1 MIIDL
6 NALEPRAPIRGDVC
20 IVGCGAVGMAMAREL
35 MRHSVDTV
43 LVDGGA
49 ATDELRT
56 QALYDCEIVG
66 LPFGGAMD
74 GRFRV
79 LGGST
84 TRWGGQALPMDP
96 IDFERRDWVAHS
108 GWPIELE
115 AVSTHYPRV
124 AEYMRVDD
132 GDYAETLAQKLGAA
146 PPPVDANILRYHF
159 SKWAPRPSLRELY
172 LADFSRANN
181 LRLYTHANVTR
192 IDLASG
198 GAAVKSLTVRSF
210 EGASVQVEAR
220 YFVLAAGGIENA
232 RLLLANTHQVPAGV
246 GNERDVVGR
255 FLQDHP
261 TARAGTITSTNPRAL
276 QRAFN
281 AFYLRGRKYAVRLSA
296 TESFQRAHQTL
307 NLSSGITFEAPP
319 DSGVAALKSA
329 YRRLAGRG
337 EQGSLLCE
345 LSAVARSATSLARPV
360 YEYLVN
366 RRQYI
371 PGASYVVHVISEQ
384 EPDPSSR
391 ITLTHSVDAL
401 GMPKAR
407 IDWRLQPSAER
418 SIRLFARALKRE
430 FDRLGLGTLTLAPW
444 IDDRQTG
451 GLPYIKEAYHH
462 IGTTRMHYDPRR
474 GVVDHACK
482 VHQLDNLY
490 IAGTSVFPTGGH
502 SNPTFTALALSFRTC
517 DELRRRMRA
526 A

>member
-1 MIIDL
+1 VIIDL
-6 NALEPRAPIRGDVC
+6 NTLEPGVPIRGDVC

-43 LVDGGA
+43 LVDGGSQS
-49 ATDELRT
+49 DEPQT

-66 LPFGGAMD
+66 LPFGGAME

-108 GWPIELE
+108 GWPIEIAE
-115 AVSTHYPRV
+115 VSSHYRRV
-124 AEYMRVDD
+124 AEYMQVDD
-132 GDYAETLAQKLGAA
+132 GDYADALARKLGAV
-146 PPPVDANILRYHF
+146 PPPVDTTILRYHF
-159 SKWAPRPSLRELY
+159 SKWAPRPSLREIY
-172 LADFSRANN
+172 LEHFRRVQH

-192 IDLASG
+192 IDLASN
-198 GAAVKSLTVRSF
+198 GAAVNSLTVRSF
-210 EGASVQVEAR
+210 EGAAAKVEAR

-232 RLLLANTHQVPAGV
+232 RLLLANRHQVPAGV
-246 GNERDVVGR
+246 GNGHDLVGR

-261 TARAGTITSTNPRAL
+261 TARAGAIQASNPQAL

-281 AFYLRGRKYAVRLSA
+281 VFYLRGKKYAVRLSA
-296 TESFQRAHQTL
+296 TESFQRTHQTL
-307 NLSSGITFEAPP
+307 NLSSGISFEAPP

-329 YRRLAGRG
+329 YRRLRG
-337 EQGSLLCE
+337 HGAQGSMLCE
-345 LSAVARSATSLARPV
+345 LSAVARSTTSLARPV

-371 PGASYVVHVISEQ
+371 PDASYAVHVICEQ
-384 EPDPSSR
+384 EPDPSSQ
-391 ITLTHSVDAL
+391 ITLTDTADAL

-418 SIRLFARALKRE
+418 SIRLFALALKRE
-430 FDRLGLGTLTLAPW
+430 FDRLGFGPLSLVPW
-444 IDDRQTG
+444 IEDPQSG
-451 GLPYIKEAYHH
+451 GLAFIKEAYHH
-462 IGTTRMHYDPRR
+462 IGTTRMHHDPRR
-474 GVVDHACK
+474 GVVDRSCK
-482 VHQLDNLY
+482 IHGIDNLY

-517 DELRRRMRA
+517 DELRRRMLQ
-526 A
+526 